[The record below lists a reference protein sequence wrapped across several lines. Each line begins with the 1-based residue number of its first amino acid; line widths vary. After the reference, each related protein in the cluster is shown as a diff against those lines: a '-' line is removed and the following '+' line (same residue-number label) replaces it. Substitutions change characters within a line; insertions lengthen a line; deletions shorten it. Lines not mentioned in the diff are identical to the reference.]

1 MPKPIYTTSRLG
13 RAALALLATCSIA
26 LALPSCGAS
35 STVPP
40 APATEAPPASTQPV
54 ATPPSGLTL
63 PFAKE
68 ANTGQQPA
76 LVTVEN
82 IPLVGFYVN
91 KGGLVLAPHEASVV
105 EVLLVTEPT
114 AVLSE
119 GGIVMNFIHPA
130 GFASQ
135 IYLWHGQAVQQDKSG
150 RLNPLSLTKERPS
163 IQYGPVYRGQVVGIA
178 GEAFPQPHFQ
188 GVSLL
193 LSLAVEGGRYI
204 PPDAMWLHGKPQ
216 YIATPTPQK

>member
-1 MPKPIYTTSRLG
+1 MPKPIVP
-13 RAALALLATCSIA
+13 AVLALLAACGIA
-26 LALPSCGAS
+26 LALSSCGVS
-35 STVPP
+35 STLPP
-40 APATEAPPASTQPV
+40 APATIAPPAPTQPIV
-54 ATPPSGLTL
+54 TPPSGLTL

-76 LVTVEN
+76 LVTAEN
-82 IPLVGFYVN
+82 IPLIGFYVN

-119 GGIVMNFIHPA
+119 GGIVMNFIHPT

-135 IYLWHGQAVQQDKSG
+135 VYLWHGQAVQQDKSG
-150 RLNPLSLTKERPS
+150 TLRTLALTKETPS
-163 IQYGPVYRGQVVGIA
+163 ISYGPVYRGQVVGIA

-188 GVSLL
+188 GASLL
-193 LSLAVEGGRYI
+193 LSLVVEGRRYV